1 MGQGKTGLLGKIAFI
16 VSAIGPGLFMI
27 GYNIGT
33 GSVTTM
39 ASAGSRFGMGLFW
52 TLLLSCLF
60 TYVMII
66 SFGKYTV
73 VTGETAMEA
82 FKKHLPFGKWIA
94 IYSIIGMTIGAFAGL
109 AGVVGIV
116 SDLIRE
122 WTAVLFGGGGFN
134 MLATAIVII
143 GGCYTLMWFGVYSS
157 FEKFLSFLVFVMGV
171 CFFISMF
178 IVIPDPFD
186 VLKGMIPSVQKGDSA
201 FIIIAAMAGTTCGAL
216 LFVMRSILV
225 AEKGWG
231 IDDLKKENTDAFVS
245 VLLMLLI
252 SGAIMACAAGTLYKM
267 GIPVERAVDMVN
279 TLEPVAGRFAMSIFV
294 VGIIGAG
301 VSSTFPI
308 ALVLPWLIS
317 DYTGTPRNSNRPMYR
332 IIGALSLM
340 TGLTVP
346 LIGGRPVWIMI
357 GSTAFQAT
365 LLPIVTGGMLVLIN
379 CHDLMGDRKAGL
391 WLNLGIISTLLFSL
405 ATAYMG
411 IVGLIERFSG

>member
-1 MGQGKTGLLGKIAFI
+1 MGKGKTGILKKIAFV

-66 SFGKYTV
+66 AFGKYTV
-73 VTGETAMEA
+73 VTGETAMAA

-94 IYSIIGMTIGAFAGL
+94 LYSIVGMTIGAFAGL

-134 MLATAIVII
+134 MLATALVIT
-143 GGCYTLMWFGVYSS
+143 GGCYTLMWVGVYSS

-178 IVIPDPFD
+178 IVIPQPFD
-186 VLKGMIPSVQKGDSA
+186 VLKGMIPRVPKGDNA
-201 FIIIAAMAGTTCGAL
+201 FIIIAAMTGTTCGAL

-231 IDDLKKENTDAFVS
+231 IGDLKKENTDAFIS
-245 VLLMLLI
+245 VLLMLFI

-267 GIPVERAVDMVN
+267 GIPVERAVDMVK
-279 TLEPVAGRFAMSIFV
+279 TLEPVAGQFAMSIFV

-317 DYTGTPRNSNRPMYR
+317 DYTETPRNPHRPMYR

-346 LIGGRPVWIMI
+346 IIGGRPVWVMI

-379 CHDLMGDRKAGL
+379 RRDLMGDRKAGP
-391 WLNLGIISTLLFSL
+391 WMNIGIVATLLFSL

-411 IVGLIERFSG
+411 IIGLIERLAG